1 MTAHGHRVRFVAT
14 WREEFFEVP
23 FNDPGH
29 WRARAIEARA
39 VAEHLNDPISKE
51 MMLKVAADYEK
62 LAKRAEERAE
72 NRKE

>member
-1 MTAHGHRVRFVAT
+1 MPWSH
-14 WREEFFEVP
+14 

-29 WRARAIEARA
+29 WRARAIEARGSGTFKRSY
-39 VAEHLNDPISKE
+39 LSKE

-62 LAKRAEERAE
+62 LAERAEERAE